1 MSGIEHF
8 DHELLELDRQIV
20 RLGKLCDL
28 DMTDQDTVMNV
39 LSGKLGV
46 PGDKLD
52 VRKPFMLMRGLLE
65 LRYIVEKHCV
75 DDIGTSRCSDVLQET
90 LLK

>member
-1 MSGIEHF
+1 MSGLEHF
-8 DHELLELDRQIV
+8 DHELVELDRQIV

-28 DMTDQDTVMNV
+28 DMTNQDVAMAV
-39 LSGKLGV
+39 LSGKLGL
-46 PGDKLD
+46 PGDKMD
-52 VRKPFMLMRGLLE
+52 VHKPFMLMKGLLE

-75 DDIGTSRCSDVLQET
+75 DDIGSSRCRDVLQET

>member
-1 MSGIEHF
+1 MSGIAHF

-20 RLGKLCDL
+20 RLGTICGL
-28 DMTDQDTVMNV
+28 DMTDQEVVMRV
-39 LSGKLGV
+39 LSGKLDV

-52 VRKPFMLMRGLLE
+52 VRKPFMLMKGLLE
-65 LRYIVEKHCV
+65 LRYLVEKHCV
-75 DDIGTSRCSDVLQET
+75 DDIGSRRCSEVLQET

>member
-8 DHELLELDRQIV
+8 DHELLELDKQIV
-20 RLGKLCDL
+20 RLGVLCGL
-28 DMTDQDTVMNV
+28 DMTDQEVVMAV

-52 VRKPFMLMRGLLE
+52 MRKPYMLMKGLLE

-75 DDIGTSRCSDVLQET
+75 DDIGASRCSEVLQET